1 MLIPAVF
8 FWQIALALHII
19 FVVVAFG
26 TVVSFPLL
34 ASGAER
40 LDRRS
45 VPLILRLRQLI
56 GRGFVNPGLLVVV
69 LAGVYL
75 ASELHQW
82 HYFYVQWGV
91 GVAIVLGGLEGA
103 FVIRQCGKL
112 ADIAQRDID
121 ASGDGEL
128 TWSEEYTSA
137 RTRLDQISVAM
148 AVLVIVT
155 VYIMVV
161 Q

>member
-1 MLIPAVF
+1 VLIPAVF

-26 TVVSFPLL
+26 TVVTFPLL

-40 LDRRS
+40 LDRSS

-75 ASELHQW
+75 ASKLHQW
-82 HYFYVQWGV
+82 HYFYV
-91 GVAIVLGGLEGA
+91 
-103 FVIRQCGKL
+103 
-112 ADIAQRDID
+112 
-121 ASGDGEL
+121 
-128 TWSEEYTSA
+128 
-137 RTRLDQISVAM
+137 
-148 AVLVIVT
+148 
-155 VYIMVV
+155 
-161 Q
+161 